1 MAEKIT
7 KSNLSNGKI
16 LAGFRKQNKI
26 TQSALG
32 EMIGLDSRDIS
43 KYETGHR
50 AIPQEAVDYLN
61 SKYNLKLK
69 STGKVVNY
77 KIEGKGLKVSKVK
90 SSKKVKAKSIK
101 VVSKKKSSWEA
112 VSKSLTFGERVAL
125 VRKTL
130 KLSQKDFAEK
140 FGFSQAHLSQIESD
154 KAKSISIQALQNM
167 YNEGINIRK
176 LLQ

>member
-1 MAEKIT
+1 MTEKVT

-32 EMIGLDSRDIS
+32 EMIGLDNKDIS

-50 AIPQEAVDYLN
+50 AIPQEVVDYLN

-90 SSKKVKAKSIK
+90 SSKKVKAG
-101 VVSKKKSSWEA
+101 VVSKKKSSWDA
-112 VSKSLTFGERVAL
+112 TSKPHTFGERVAL

-130 KLSQKDFAEK
+130 NLSQKDFAEK

-154 KAKSISIQALQNM
+154 KAKSISIQALQNL
-167 YNEGINIRK
+167 YNAGINIRTLFK
-176 LLQ
+176 

>member
-1 MAEKIT
+1 MTEKVT

-90 SSKKVKAKSIK
+90 SSKKVKAKTA
-101 VVSKKKSSWEA
+101 VVSKKKSSWG
-112 VSKSLTFGERVAL
+112 VTSKHHTFGERVAL

-167 YNEGINIRK
+167 HNAGINLRTLFK
-176 LLQ
+176 

>member
-1 MAEKIT
+1 MTEKVT

-32 EMIGLDSRDIS
+32 EMIGLDNKDIS

-50 AIPQEAVDYLN
+50 AIPQEVVDYLN

-90 SSKKVKAKSIK
+90 SSKKVKAKTGA
-101 VVSKKKSSWEA
+101 VSKKKSSWEA
-112 VSKSLTFGERVAL
+112 TSKPHTFGERVAL

-130 KLSQKDFAEK
+130 NLSQKEFAEK
-140 FGFSQAHLSQIESD
+140 FGFSQAHLSRIESD
-154 KAKSISIQALQNM
+154 MAISIPIQALHNM
-167 YNEGINIRK
+167 HNAGINIRTLFK
-176 LLQ
+176 

>member
-1 MAEKIT
+1 MTEKVT

-32 EMIGLDSRDIS
+32 EMIGLDNKDIS

-50 AIPQEAVDYLN
+50 AIPQEVVDYLN

-77 KIEGKGLKVSKVK
+77 KIEGKGLKVAKVK
-90 SSKKVKAKSIK
+90 SSKKVKGKTG
-101 VVSKKKSSWEA
+101 VVPKKKSFWDA
-112 VSKSLTFGERVAL
+112 VSKPLTFGERLAF

-130 KLSQKDFAEK
+130 NLSQKEFAEK
-140 FGFSQAHLSQIESD
+140 FGFSQAHLSRIESD
-154 KAKSISIQALQNM
+154 MAISIPIQALRLMQ
-167 YNEGINIRK
+167 YEGINLSALFK
-176 LLQ
+176 